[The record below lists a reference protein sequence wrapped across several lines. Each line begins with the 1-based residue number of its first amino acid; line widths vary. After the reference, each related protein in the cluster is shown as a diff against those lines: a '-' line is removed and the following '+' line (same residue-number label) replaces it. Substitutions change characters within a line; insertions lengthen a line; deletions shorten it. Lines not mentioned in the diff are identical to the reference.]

1 MRSFSPSLRLR
12 VAAGFALLGLAVS
25 LALGGWLHF
34 ASRDLANRLIDQAL
48 SAELEDYRAR
58 LSRNPGSLPPMTAT
72 LRGYV
77 TLPQDAAPDV
87 PSALLDLP
95 EGRFSLHLDGIA
107 YRVAVRPE
115 AGRTLYM
122 LHDRTQVD
130 DREERFAV
138 FLVVGI
144 VLSTLLAAAGGWW
157 LAGRVIAPVRQLAA
171 QVRDRDAADLSA
183 PLSARLTTDEVG
195 DLTRTFDRYLA
206 RLRAFVER
214 ERAFAADASHELRTP
229 LAVIQ
234 GTVEVLEADD
244 RLDQRTRDRV
254 RRIGRASKGMAD
266 LIAALLTLSR
276 ESRGAGGTPPL
287 CPVAEVLREA
297 VELHRPLLR
306 HKPVAMALEVTGDVQ
321 LAVERPLLAIALG
334 NLIRN
339 ACTYTERGTITVRLD
354 TDAVSV
360 TDTGPGIPAAELR
373 CLFEHNECGRT
384 VRGVGIGL
392 PLVKRIADRQGWE
405 ISVDSQ
411 PGRGAT
417 FWLQFHPA
425 PASPQG

>member
-1 MRSFSPSLRLR
+1 
-12 VAAGFALLGLAVS
+12 
-25 LALGGWLHF
+25 
-34 ASRDLANRLIDQAL
+34 
-48 SAELEDYRAR
+48 
-58 LSRNPGSLPPMTAT
+58 
-72 LRGYV
+72 
-77 TLPQDAAPDV
+77 
-87 PSALLDLP
+87 
-95 EGRFSLHLDGIA
+95 
-107 YRVAVRPE
+107 
-115 AGRTLYM
+115 
-122 LHDRTQVD
+122 
-130 DREERFAV
+130 
-138 FLVVGI
+138 
-144 VLSTLLAAAGGWW
+144 
-157 LAGRVIAPVRQLAA
+157 VIAPVRQLAA

-417 FWLQFHPA
+417 FRLQFHLA